1 MSATPTERLYRVT
14 DIIGDRKRGIPALF
28 PVSRSYWFK
37 GVRSGKF
44 PKPIRLSPGVVVW
57 KGSDIDAMIAEAV
70 RAASDE
76 HAAAPGEVSP

>member
-1 MSATPTERLYRVT
+1 MSASPQERLYRVT

-57 KGSDIDAMIAEAV
+57 KSSDIDALIERAV
-70 RAASDE
+70 Q
-76 HAAAPGEVSP
+76 AAADTGQDHDQ